1 MKEESMN
8 TPSNPSVIADDV
20 VVSLEYT
27 LTVDGEI
34 VDSTE
39 GIDPIEFIQGHENI
53 IPGLERELYGLR
65 MGDTKKVTVKA
76 VDAYGEIDPEAI
88 VDVPRDEIPTDI
100 PLKKDVEL
108 EVKNEDGEI
117 LDARIV
123 SVSKDTVRLDFN
135 HVLAGKTLNFEVTVV
150 GLRTADEEELAHG
163 HVHSEDGDFEDEYDE
178 DFDEEYVDEDEFLEE
193 DEDDEKPSSN
203 GKK

>member
-1 MKEESMN
+1 MN
-8 TPSNPSVIADDV
+8 STTTPSVIADDV

-65 MGDTKKVTVKA
+65 AGDSKKVTVKA
-76 VDAYGEIDPEAI
+76 VDAYGEIDQEAI

-100 PLKKDVEL
+100 PLKPGVEL
-108 EVKNEDGEI
+108 EVKNEDGDI
-117 LDARIV
+117 LEARIV
-123 SVSKDTVRLDFN
+123 SVSKETVRLDFN
-135 HVLAGKTLNFEVTVV
+135 HVLAGKALSFEVTVV
-150 GLRTADEEELAHG
+150 GLRAADEEELAHG
-163 HVHSEDGDFEDEYDE
+163 HVHSEDGEYDE
-178 DFDEEYVDEDEFLEE
+178 DEYEDDEFEEEYVDEDEFSEDEEE
-193 DEDDEKPSSN
+193 DDSSSN
-203 GKK
+203 GRAK